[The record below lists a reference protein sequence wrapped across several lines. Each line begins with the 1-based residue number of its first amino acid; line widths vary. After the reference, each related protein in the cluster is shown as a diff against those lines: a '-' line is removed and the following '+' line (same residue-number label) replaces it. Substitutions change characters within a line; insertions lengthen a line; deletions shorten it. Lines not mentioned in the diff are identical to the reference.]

1 MTKKILT
8 LAALVVAAPI
18 AFAQMTPVGLWKSVD
33 DKTGK
38 ERSLVR
44 ITDNAGTLSG
54 KIEKRLDPAAV
65 AGAVCD
71 KCEDDR
77 KGKPIDGMEII
88 RGAKKDGDSWSG
100 GTILNPEEGKI
111 YRLRLT
117 PEDGGKKLEVRG
129 FVGPFFRNQ
138 SWIRVE

>member
-1 MTKKILT
+1 MSKQILT
-8 LAALVVAAPI
+8 LAALVLAAPL
-18 AFAQMTPVGLWKSVD
+18 ALAQTTPVGLWKSID

-44 ITDNAGTLSG
+44 IVDNAGTLSG

-65 AGAVCD
+65 PGAKCD

-77 KGKPIDGMEII
+77 KGQPIDGLEII
-88 RGAKKDGDSWSG
+88 RGAKKDGESWSG

-117 PEDGGKKLEVRG
+117 LEDGGKKMEVRG

-138 SWIRVE
+138 TWTRVE